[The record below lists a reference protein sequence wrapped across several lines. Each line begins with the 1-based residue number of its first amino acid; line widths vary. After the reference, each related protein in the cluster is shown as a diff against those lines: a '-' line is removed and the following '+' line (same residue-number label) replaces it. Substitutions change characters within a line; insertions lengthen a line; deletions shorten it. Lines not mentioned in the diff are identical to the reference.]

1 MKHWQSIRVQTNRVR
16 VIWKILYPAMKE
28 ANLVRLCL
36 PEPPTPTSRA
46 LPLSV
51 RMMREIWI
59 RDQHVNKE
67 SYTLLKYLYCQ
78 PQILSPIGSSDHNCI
93 LWSPKSAS
101 VKRNNK
107 TMTRVIRP
115 MRASDI
121 QRFGD
126 CFSHDDWAEV
136 LTDDNA
142 QSACDTFYE
151 RVTSH
156 MNRCF
161 PSKKVK
167 IPIVTN
173 LG

>member
-1 MKHWQSIRVQTNRVR
+1 MTLGKLSICQLEAMLYVLD
-16 VIWKILYPAMKE
+16 KILTNF
-28 ANLVRLCL
+28 AN
-36 PEPPTPTSRA
+36 
-46 LPLSV
+46 
-51 RMMREIWI
+51 
-59 RDQHVNKE
+59 
-67 SYTLLKYLYCQ
+67 LYCQ

-126 CFSHDDWAEV
+126 WISNDDWAEV
-136 LTDDNA
+136 LTDDNT
-142 QSACDTFYE
+142 QSACGTFYE

-161 PSKKVK
+161 PLKKVNIHVRDK
-167 IPIVTN
+167 PWITPHLESLIKKRQDAFAQGN
-173 LG
+173 IMPSGEYFEIKSRRKSRS